1 MVAVV
6 IDGFAR
12 DIEPIRDLPLSLYAR
27 GLTPRGARFGAPG
40 EVGVDLLMGE
50 TTVRPGD
57 WAVADDDGVTV
68 VPAGDAERVLARAT
82 EIARDESALAAGMRS
97 GARLRDLLT

>member
-12 DIEPIRDLPLSLYAR
+12 DIDPIRALPLSLYAR

-40 EVGVDLLMGE
+40 EVAVELVLGG

-68 VPAGDAERVLARAT
+68 VPAGDVERVLARAT
-82 EIARDESALAAGMRS
+82 EITRAEAELAASMRA
-97 GARLRDLLT
+97 GASLRDLLR